1 MPKLDTLPECMQPD
15 GAEPCEAYAEL
26 YNQNE
31 ARLYAIV
38 FLISR
43 LSSTGKNISVNYEDF
58 KLQMT
63 NEVNA
68 VFKGAA
74 I

>member
-1 MPKLDTLPECMQPD
+1 MMPD
-15 GAEPCEAYAEL
+15 GAEPCEGYMEL
-26 YNQNE
+26 LNQNE

-43 LSSTGKNISVNYEDF
+43 LSSTGENININYEEF
-58 KLQMT
+58 KLKMT
-63 NEVNA
+63 NEINT
-68 VFKGAA
+68 VFKGAG

>member
-1 MPKLDTLPECMQPD
+1 MLDKLPDCMLPD
-15 GAEPCEAYAEL
+15 GADPCEAYTEL
-26 YNQNE
+26 LNQNE

-43 LSSTGKNISVNYEDF
+43 LSSTCENINVNYVDF
-58 KLQMT
+58 KLKMT

-68 VFKGAA
+68 VFKGAS